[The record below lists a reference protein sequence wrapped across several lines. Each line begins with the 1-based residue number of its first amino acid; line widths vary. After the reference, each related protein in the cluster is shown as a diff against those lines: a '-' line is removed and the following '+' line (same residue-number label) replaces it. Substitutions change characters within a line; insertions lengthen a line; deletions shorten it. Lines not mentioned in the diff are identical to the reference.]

1 MGMLFGLLLTG
12 LAAIGVYKFLTSA
25 DYRAELAKE
34 FNEDP
39 WFAVFALFGGFSVI
53 AFIWCL
59 IIPQLGQLRIS
70 FGRDSLPLWGVA
82 GLGVVAWS
90 VVGILGSSF
99 RSKS

>member
-12 LAAIGVYKFLTSA
+12 MMVVGAYKFSTSA

-39 WFAVFALFGGFSVI
+39 WFAIFTLLGVFSVI

-59 IIPQLGQLRIS
+59 LIPPLGYLRIS
-70 FGRDSLPLWGVA
+70 FGRGSLPLWGVV
-82 GLGVVAWS
+82 GLCIVSWS
-90 VVGILGSSF
+90 VVGIIASCF
-99 RSKS
+99 RSK